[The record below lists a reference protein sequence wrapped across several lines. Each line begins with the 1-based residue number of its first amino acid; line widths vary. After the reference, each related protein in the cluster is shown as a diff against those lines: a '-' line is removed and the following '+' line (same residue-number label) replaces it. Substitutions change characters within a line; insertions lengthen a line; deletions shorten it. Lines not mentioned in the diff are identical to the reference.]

1 MSKAKAKETPKIN
14 TNHIE
19 EYFDA
24 TQGNKS
30 SELFR
35 LGESEDIDLKT
46 DLSDD
51 EIKIITTL
59 YMTDLYLEQ
68 FNIPPVFAKYY
79 NKYLR
84 LRVSKDRLGR
94 SEFVTMNSTE
104 NTDEILNK
112 LGNATAITGSKK

>member
-1 MSKAKAKETPKIN
+1 MSEPH
-14 TNHIE
+14 NHIE

-35 LGESEDIDLKT
+35 INEKEDIDLKT
-46 DLSDD
+46 DLSEN
-51 EIKIITTL
+51 EIKIVTTL
-59 YMTDLYLEQ
+59 FMTDDFLKEKK
-68 FNIPPVFAKYY
+68 IPAVFEKYY

-94 SEFVTMNSTE
+94 GEFVSMNRTD
-104 NTDEILNK
+104 NTDDLLNK
-112 LGNATAITGSKK
+112 LGNVSNITGAKK